1 MDTEQ
6 VVEKILSE
14 AQAEADKI
22 KSEAQD
28 KAAAQEAELAAK
40 LENFRK
46 ETETLAQ
53 KASQEKT
60 RRMLAAAR
68 MDMRKEL
75 LSCKVALLNEVFDK
89 AREKIKEL
97 PEEQYHEFVES
108 LMHKAVE
115 SGDEEVVIGAKDG
128 RLSNGLI
135 KSINRKLGPGFKGN
149 LQLSSDTADIDGGFI
164 LRRGNIQVNVSVG
177 VLLAEAKEQMEI
189 ELAAELFGG
198 EQDTPS
204 KDEE

>member
-22 KSEAQD
+22 KSEARD

-40 LENFRK
+40 LKNFRK
-46 ETETLAQ
+46 ETKTLAQ
-53 KASQEKT
+53 KAAQEKT

-68 MDMRKEL
+68 MDTRKEL

-97 PEEQYHEFVES
+97 PEKQYHEFVES
-108 LMHKAVE
+108 LMHKAIE
-115 SGDEEVVIGAKDG
+115 SGDEEVVIGAEDS
-128 RLSNGLI
+128 RFSNGLI

-149 LQLSSDTADIDGGFI
+149 LQLANDTADIDGGFI

>member
-22 KSEAQD
+22 KSEARE
-28 KAAAQEAELAAK
+28 KAAGQEAELAAE
-40 LENFRK
+40 LESFRK
-46 ETETLAQ
+46 ETETLAE
-53 KASQEKT
+53 KASEEKK
-60 RRMLAAAR
+60 RRMLATAR
-68 MDMRKEL
+68 MDTRKAL

-108 LMHKAVE
+108 LMHKAIE
-115 SGDEEVVIGAKDG
+115 SGDEEVIIGAEDG

-189 ELAAELFGG
+189 ELAAELFGDK
-198 EQDTPS
+198 QDTGS
-204 KDEE
+204 KNEE

>member
-22 KSEAQD
+22 KSEARD

-40 LENFRK
+40 LKNFRK
-46 ETETLAQ
+46 ETKTLAQ
-53 KASQEKT
+53 KAAQEKT

-68 MDMRKEL
+68 MDTRKEL

-108 LMHKAVE
+108 LMHKAIE
-115 SGDEEVVIGAKDG
+115 SGDEEVVIGAEDS
-128 RLSNGLI
+128 RFSNGLI
-135 KSINRKLGPGFKGN
+135 KRINRKLGPGFKGN
-149 LQLSSDTADIDGGFI
+149 LQLANDTADIDGGFI

-189 ELAAELFGG
+189 ELAVELFGG

-204 KDEE
+204 KDKE